1 MIMTLRQAQGHGERS
16 RTMIAQA
23 LWIVFRKPP
32 YALAALLVAAVAFA
46 MAVWM
51 PNLGLIAQVITD
63 PSATLIQKVA
73 LPVTLLLSISTNF
86 SVLSAPYTIAI
97 PILFGVNVAM
107 MIYYWKRRIGA
118 AKGAM
123 MTAGFSGMASGIFGI
138 GCAACGSFLLTS
150 ILSSFGAAGALFILP
165 LRGGEF
171 GILGVVLLGLSI
183 FLVAK
188 HITNPLVCNTD
199 LKL

>member
-1 MIMTLRQAQGHGERS
+1 MLAR
-16 RTMIAQA
+16 A
-23 LWIVFRKPP
+23 LLVVFRKPA
-32 YALAALLVAAVAFA
+32 YALTALLVALVAFA

-63 PSATLIQKVA
+63 PDIALSKKIM
-73 LPVTLLLSISTNF
+73 LPVTLLFSISTNF
-86 SVLSAPYTIAI
+86 SVLSALYTIAI

-107 MIYYWKRRIGA
+107 MIYYLKRRIGV
-118 AKGAM
+118 AKQSAM
-123 MTAGFSGMASGIFGI
+123 NAGFAGMASGIFGI

-150 ILSSFGAAGALFILP
+150 ILSSLGAAGALFFLP

-183 FLVAK
+183 ILVAK
-188 HITNPLVCNTD
+188 QIQNPLVC
-199 LKL
+199 KS